1 MGFTSL
7 AFLVFFPIVLA
18 VYLLLPG
25 RFRAVW
31 LLAASYAFCASF
43 GLSYLLVL
51 LGSTLVTWL
60 CGLGIERGRT
70 EEKESPSGEDVL
82 SGSNSRGRLLFWAVI
97 AFHVIALGFFKYN
110 RLGLLLPVG
119 ISFYTFQAIGYL
131 ADVRSGKTRAE
142 RNLLNFAL
150 FQTFFPK
157 LVQGPIERS
166 GNLLAQI
173 RTLPE
178 KKLRDPERIRSGG
191 LLLLW
196 GLCEKLLIADR
207 IAIPVNAVYGQF
219 GHFGGVEIAL
229 TTVLYAFQIYCDFA
243 GYTDIARGAAQ
254 MLGFELLSNFRRP
267 YLADSIQDFWRRWHQ
282 SLSSWL
288 RDYLYIPLGGSRKG
302 QLRRAVNLMIT
313 FLVSGVWHGTG
324 FHFLAWGGL
333 HGLGQIAEITGKRLF
348 QGKEKQGGRRG
359 LPKFVKQILVFLFV
373 DLTWM
378 VFRANSIGDLRG
390 MLWIIVTD
398 FRLKDFAGMQLTGF
412 EWLLILVGILAVVCK
427 DLANERG
434 IAFRQ
439 WILSRNAV
447 CRCAIYTGLVAA
459 IVILGVYGAAYDTSQ
474 FLYTQF

>member
-7 AFLVFFPIVLA
+7 TFLIFFPVVLA
-18 VYLLLPG
+18 IYLLLPG
-25 RFRAVW
+25 KLRAAW

-43 GLSYLLVL
+43 GLSYLLIL
-51 LGSTLVTWL
+51 LVSTLVTWL
-60 CGLGIERGRT
+60 CALGLEKWRGQIFY
-70 EEKESPSGEDVL
+70 EKMLFGGVL
-82 SGSNSRGRLLFWAVI
+82 V
-97 AFHVIALGFFKYN
+97 FHVAALGFFKYN
-110 RLGLLLPVG
+110 RMGFLLPVG

-131 ADVRSGKTRAE
+131 ADVRSKKGRAE
-142 RNLLNFAL
+142 RNLLHFAL
-150 FQTFFPK
+150 FQSFFPT
-157 LVQGPIERS
+157 LAQGPIERG

-178 KKLRDPERIRSGG
+178 KSVRDAERIRHGG

-207 IAIPVNAVYGQF
+207 LAIPVNAVYGQF

-229 TTVLYAFQIYCDFA
+229 ATILYAFQIYCDFA

-254 MLGFELLSNFRRP
+254 MLGFDLLSNFRRP

-288 RDYLYIPLGGSRKG
+288 RDYVYIPLGGSRKG
-302 QLRRAVNLMIT
+302 RLRRAVNLMLT

-333 HGLGQIAEITGKRLF
+333 HGLYQIAETAGK
-348 QGKEKQGGRRG
+348 GRRHRIRR
-359 LPKFVKQILVFLFV
+359 LPRPVRQILVFLLV
-373 DLTWM
+373 ALGWM
-378 VFRANSIGDLRG
+378 AFRANSLGDLKG
-390 MLWIIVTD
+390 MFWIIATEFHV
-398 FRLKDFAGMQLTGF
+398 KDLAGMQLTGF
-412 EWLLILVGILAVVCK
+412 EWLLALLGILAVICK

-434 IAFRQ
+434 IAFRPC
-439 WILSRNAV
+439 ILRRGALW
-447 CRCAIYTGLVAA
+447 RCLIYTGLIASV
-459 IVILGVYGAAYDTSQ
+459 VILGVYGAAYDTSQ